1 MSEVCFKILYLAN
14 KQNNACENIDETRLA
29 ELKNCEIPVKNE
41 SEIENSA
48 KKRNRLLLKTQ

>member
-29 ELKNCEIPVKNE
+29 EHGI
-41 SEIENSA
+41 
-48 KKRNRLLLKTQ
+48 LLKLGNEYMEVYYVILFCVCF